1 MSVDVASSV
10 CSSGTL
16 IRAERLLSLEC
27 LDDVRLEC
35 EERED
40 LDPRDDDRREN
51 EEERLRPLR

>member
-1 MSVDVASSV
+1 MSEVASSSIG
-10 CSSGTL
+10 SSGTL
-16 IRAERLLSLEC
+16 IRVERLLSLEC
-27 LDDVRLEC
+27 LDDVLLEC